1 MLLNCPVNG
10 NAQSREPVNQDYS
23 RASKRQKE
31 TIIRFKNIAFPLPHS
46 LYLNLH
52 LIGSLQHCQNYILRT
67 RRSFQTFMP
76 CYVHGSE
83 PLRKKDRAFFC
94 KRFRKQQIPDTMR
107 DGKLILTSVRNQYPP
122 IHWGHTC
129 WLQLS
134 PTLPPASTGGSYHLD
149 LPLCLVP
156 CRHEIK
162 ASGITNEGLCDLCNK
177 RSQLSHPGFHIQF
190 QKLCCKRP
198 SDFSCS
204 FL

>member
-122 IHWGHTC
+122 TG
-129 WLQLS
+129 
-134 PTLPPASTGGSYHLD
+134 ASTGAILGPYMLVAAEPHSPSSLYRWLLPSGSPP
-149 LPLCLVP
+149 LPGAL
-156 CRHEIK
+156 
-162 ASGITNEGLCDLCNK
+162 
-177 RSQLSHPGFHIQF
+177 
-190 QKLCCKRP
+190 
-198 SDFSCS
+198 
-204 FL
+204 